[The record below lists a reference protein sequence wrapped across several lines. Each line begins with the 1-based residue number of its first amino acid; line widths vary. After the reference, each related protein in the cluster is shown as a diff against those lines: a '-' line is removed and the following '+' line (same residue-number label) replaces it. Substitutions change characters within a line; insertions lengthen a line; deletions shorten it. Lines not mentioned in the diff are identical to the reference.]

1 MIRRYICC
9 LIALFCIGTL
19 TAQTLSQA
27 KKLFNNG
34 NYEKAKNTF
43 QNLVKRSPASAEY
56 NFYFGACCYE
66 TGEKEK
72 ALPYLE
78 KSANRRYIN
87 AYRYLGKL
95 YADMYRFDEAI
106 ENYETHIEWL
116 VEKNRDT
123 EQAEAEL
130 SEIRKMARMFK
141 GVEKV
146 VVIDSFVVNKQDF
159 LTTIKISKE
168 SGTIGQADDIAGTFY
183 INELGNKKLYTDSI
197 EGGKMQLYSQ
207 GKLLNGW
214 EEAVEVSSLNELGS
228 INYPFLMGDG
238 VTLYFASDNETSMG
252 GYDIFV
258 TRYDSEDNNY
268 LRPDNLGMPF
278 NSPANDYMYAIDE
291 FNNLGWFVSDR
302 NQPQDTVCVYV
313 FVPNESKEVY
323 NYETTDAQIIQKAA
337 TIHSIQDT
345 WTDEEKVRTGR
356 QRLAGLKYHIGK
368 EGPTKDFEFI
378 IDDSSTYYTLT
389 DFRSQEAKE
398 AYRQLMQQEKDLKH
412 LKQTL
417 QQKRYEYTNENG
429 LGKKKLEPSI
439 LDLEKRIPTLEKEIE
454 QLTIKVRNLEI
465 QKLRQ

>member
-146 VVIDSFVVNKQDF
+146 VVIDS
-159 LTTIKISKE
+159 LS
-168 SGTIGQADDIAGTFY
+168 
-183 INELGNKKLYTDSI
+183 
-197 EGGKMQLYSQ
+197 
-207 GKLLNGW
+207 
-214 EEAVEVSSLNELGS
+214 
-228 INYPFLMGDG
+228 
-238 VTLYFASDNETSMG
+238 
-252 GYDIFV
+252 
-258 TRYDSEDNNY
+258 
-268 LRPDNLGMPF
+268 
-278 NSPANDYMYAIDE
+278 
-291 FNNLGWFVSDR
+291 
-302 NQPQDTVCVYV
+302 
-313 FVPNESKEVY
+313 
-323 NYETTDAQIIQKAA
+323 
-337 TIHSIQDT
+337 
-345 WTDEEKVRTGR
+345 
-356 QRLAGLKYHIGK
+356 
-368 EGPTKDFEFI
+368 
-378 IDDSSTYYTLT
+378 
-389 DFRSQEAKE
+389 
-398 AYRQLMQQEKDLKH
+398 
-412 LKQTL
+412 
-417 QQKRYEYTNENG
+417 
-429 LGKKKLEPSI
+429 
-439 LDLEKRIPTLEKEIE
+439 
-454 QLTIKVRNLEI
+454 
-465 QKLRQ
+465 